1 MKKEPPLPT
10 SAEIDR
16 RLRLVSE
23 LRNLCLSL
31 GRARPMRDASLPPPE
46 FCPEDPSIKGVSS
59 LKAA

>member
-1 MKKEPPLPT
+1 MNPEPPLPT

-31 GRARPMRDASLPPPE
+31 GRARRLPDPAAPSDTPPV
-46 FCPEDPSIKGVSS
+46 PGPVTPR
-59 LKAA
+59 